1 MKQIKFFLF
10 LLVLVPLAGF
20 AQTGPKFV
28 VDGGD
33 IISTGSHMR
42 GTEVHYEIKF
52 KNEGDADL
60 KIQSVT
66 TSCGCST
73 ALASEDIIK
82 PGEAGTINFTFN
94 GNGMGMVTKGVY
106 VTTNETSGTNPR
118 TLSVN
123 MNMVDPVAIAPNSI
137 ITDGKVGDELKQTA
151 TITNNFDK
159 AITISEISSNSPA
172 VKVTSDKNSLEIG
185 EVASV
190 NISIKLYEESAVNA
204 AIIIKTDAG
213 EFQIPI
219 LVDVKAK

>member
-1 MKQIKFFLF
+1 MNQLKFFLL
-10 LLVLVPLAGF
+10 LLVFVPLAGF

-33 IISTGSHMR
+33 NISTGSHMR
-42 GTEVHYEIKF
+42 GKEVHYEIKF

-60 KIQSVT
+60 KIQQVS

-73 ALASEDIIK
+73 ALASEDFVK
-82 PGEAGTINFTFN
+82 PGDYGTINFTFN
-94 GNGMGMVTKGVY
+94 GNGMGMVTKGVN
-106 VTTNETSGTNPR
+106 VTTNETGSSNTHAL
-118 TLSVN
+118 TVS
-123 MNMVDPVAIAPNSI
+123 MNMVDPVTIAPNSI

-159 AITISEISSNSPA
+159 AINISELSSNSPA
-172 VKVTSDKNSLEIG
+172 VKVTSDKNSLQIG

-190 NISIKLYEESAVNA
+190 NISIKIYEESAVNA
-204 AIIIKTDAG
+204 AVIIKTDAG